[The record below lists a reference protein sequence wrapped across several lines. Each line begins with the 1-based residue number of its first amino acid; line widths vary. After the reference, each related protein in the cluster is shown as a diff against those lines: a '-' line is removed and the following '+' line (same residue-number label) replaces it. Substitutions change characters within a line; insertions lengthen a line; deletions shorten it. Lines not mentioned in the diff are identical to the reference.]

1 MSDIID
7 ARYDF
12 LEKQAIRALP
22 FNLKKIYLDMANA
35 EVELMKRGEC
45 EKTAM
50 QVVAKKHNM
59 SEDEVKEIMMIA
71 SDFIETYIEK
81 YIT

>member
-12 LEKQAIRALP
+12 LEKQAIRVLP

-35 EVELMKRGEC
+35 EVELMKRGER

-50 QVVAKKHNM
+50 QVVAEKYGM
-59 SEDEVKEIMMIA
+59 SEDEVKGIMIVA

>member
-12 LEKQAIRALP
+12 LEKQAIRVLP
-22 FNLKKIYLDMANA
+22 YDMRKIYFDMANV